1 MSIFPFGGQQG
12 TEFHATIRGRSLETA
27 SSVWFDC
34 DHLSATISGVEIQE
48 APESASAA
56 KELSPRQ
63 PMQLLSLAVKVAPG
77 AEPGIHY
84 LRVMNR
90 GGLSNDLAVRVHAE
104 SAARGRTRGLLV
116 IRPESGTCSNESAA
130 ANASAVIAPP
140 AEFIHIMSLLRSP
153 ALSSSQRNPVAR
165 PGHCAVASYCLTMA
179 ALLSLCAPAAAQ
191 LGARSTEE
199 WLKTLDSANRVARLK
214 VDEAVAALQLK
225 PGSVVADIGA
235 GSGVFTLP
243 LAKAVAGTGKVYA
256 VDIEQGLVNHIAQK
270 AKEEKATNVQAVLGQ
285 FTDPNLPGRDVDL
298 AFIYDVLH
306 HVENRAEYIRN
317 LAPYLKRAGRI
328 AVIDF
333 HPELGPHKNDPKL
346 QITRDQTKAWM
357 AAIGFKQVAEHKLY
371 DDKWFVV
378 YSR

>member
-1 MSIFPFGGQQG
+1 
-12 TEFHATIRGRSLETA
+12 
-27 SSVWFDC
+27 
-34 DHLSATISGVEIQE
+34 
-48 APESASAA
+48 
-56 KELSPRQ
+56 
-63 PMQLLSLAVKVAPG
+63 
-77 AEPGIHY
+77 
-84 LRVMNR
+84 
-90 GGLSNDLAVRVHAE
+90 
-104 SAARGRTRGLLV
+104 
-116 IRPESGTCSNESAA
+116 
-130 ANASAVIAPP
+130 
-140 AEFIHIMSLLRSP
+140 
-153 ALSSSQRNPVAR
+153 
-165 PGHCAVASYCLTMA
+165 MA
-179 ALLSLCAPAAAQ
+179 ALLSLCARAAAQ

-214 VDEAVAALQLK
+214 VDEAVAALKLH

-317 LAPYLKRAGRI
+317 LAPYLKRTGRI

-357 AAIGFKQVAEHKLY
+357 AAIGFKPVAEHRLY
-371 DDKWFVV
+371 EDKWFVV

>member
-1 MSIFPFGGQQG
+1 
-12 TEFHATIRGRSLETA
+12 
-27 SSVWFDC
+27 
-34 DHLSATISGVEIQE
+34 
-48 APESASAA
+48 
-56 KELSPRQ
+56 
-63 PMQLLSLAVKVAPG
+63 
-77 AEPGIHY
+77 
-84 LRVMNR
+84 
-90 GGLSNDLAVRVHAE
+90 
-104 SAARGRTRGLLV
+104 
-116 IRPESGTCSNESAA
+116 
-130 ANASAVIAPP
+130 
-140 AEFIHIMSLLRSP
+140 
-153 ALSSSQRNPVAR
+153 
-165 PGHCAVASYCLTMA
+165 MA

-317 LAPYLKRAGRI
+317 LAPYLKRTGRI

-357 AAIGFKQVAEHKLY
+357 AAIGFKPVAEHRLY
-371 DDKWFVV
+371 EDKWFVV